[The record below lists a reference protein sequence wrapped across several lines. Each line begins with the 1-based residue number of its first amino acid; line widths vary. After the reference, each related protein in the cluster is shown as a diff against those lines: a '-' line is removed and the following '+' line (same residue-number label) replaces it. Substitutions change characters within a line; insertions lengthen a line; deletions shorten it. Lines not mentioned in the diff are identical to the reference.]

1 MNIRISPFHD
11 KRGFEKLFQFVI
23 YLVIVIMILLGLL
36 QFINNYSSGE
46 AVKEQILAK
55 QIALAIDAAKP
66 GTEIVITKGKFLVSI
81 NNKEVNAR
89 AKEERQG
96 YTYPFFT
103 QNRIE
108 TEQKEGIL
116 NIKIS

>member
-55 QIALAIDAAKP
+55 QIALAIVYSLSQRLRAESSEDHVVDCADPCTGKHTDREFGNHGKVDGNSISLLDA
-66 GTEIVITKGKFLVSI
+66 FRL
-81 NNKEVNAR
+81 
-89 AKEERQG
+89 
-96 YTYPFFT
+96 
-103 QNRIE
+103 
-108 TEQKEGIL
+108 
-116 NIKIS
+116 